1 MICHTRQSRRDSDA
15 GAKSDSSL
23 SRGTHPSGGTN
34 WSESSPVVEGRAW
47 GLVHN
52 ACEIR
57 VAGYFFSHVLLT
69 MTGSAIMAWSRGNG
83 DGHLQKAEAR
93 KLRLLV

>member
-1 MICHTRQSRRDSDA
+1 MRVKFVWQDS
-15 GAKSDSSL
+15 
-23 SRGTHPSGGTN
+23 
-34 WSESSPVVEGRAW
+34 
-47 GLVHN
+47 
-52 ACEIR
+52 
-57 VAGYFFSHVLLT
+57 FFSRVLLI